1 MCFDK
6 RHHLT
11 LRRLQPAGPTLVSIR
26 STPALIA
33 ALQRLNEEKEAGW
46 QNAPPG
52 QSNREETPRDEAH
65 AVRRPGNRPARTGR
79 AFARPMRR

>member
-33 ALQRLNEEKEAGW
+33 TLQRLNEEKEAGW

-65 AVRRPGNRPARTGR
+65 ADRRPGNRPAPTGR
-79 AFARPMRR
+79 ACARPMRR

>member
-26 STPALIA
+26 STPALRA
-33 ALQRLNEEKEAGW
+33 ALERLAGVKKTGR
-46 QNAPPG
+46 QDMPPG
-52 QSNREETPRDEAH
+52 QSNREETPRDDAH
-65 AVRRPGNRPARTGR
+65 AVRRSGSGPAPTGR
-79 AFARPMRR
+79 ACARPMRR